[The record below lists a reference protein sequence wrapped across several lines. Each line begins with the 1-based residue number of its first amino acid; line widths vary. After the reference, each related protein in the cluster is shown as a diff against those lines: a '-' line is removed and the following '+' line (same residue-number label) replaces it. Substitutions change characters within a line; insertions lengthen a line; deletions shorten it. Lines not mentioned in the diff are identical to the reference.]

1 MKRIVAISCFGVIGM
16 LGITCLL
23 AMNNSNENT
32 EKITTAIEEK
42 APTNGETKETVI
54 NNYETTNNYETH
66 NHYEEVTKEVVE
78 TVDEEEVKEMVHDAY
93 FEERVKEAEETSNQL
108 TYEELQALIYDGS
121 KENAPTN
128 SSSSNGSLYPNLS
141 TDNNNSTNGGFRS
154 VLQCEVCEQTG
165 TELEV
170 WYDVN
175 NIKHYTCKDKCTN
188 GLDVLYGR

>member
-1 MKRIVAISCFGVIGM
+1 MKRIVAISCFGIIGM
-16 LGITCLL
+16 LGMTCLL
-23 AMNNSNENT
+23 DMNNSNENA

-42 APTNGETKETVI
+42 APTNGETVI

-66 NHYEEVTKEVVE
+66 NHYEEVTKEV
-78 TVDEEEVKEMVHDAY
+78 DEEEVKEIVHDAY

-128 SSSSNGSLYPNLS
+128 SV
-141 TDNNNSTNGGFRS
+141 DK
-154 VLQCEVCEQTG
+154 CEVCERTG
-165 TELEV
+165 TELEA

-175 NIKHYTCKDKCTN
+175 NIKHYTCKERCTG
-188 GLDVLYGR
+188 GLDVLYGE

>member
-1 MKRIVAISCFGVIGM
+1 MKRIVAISCFGIIGM
-16 LGITCLL
+16 LGMTCLL
-23 AMNNSNENT
+23 DMNNSNENA

-66 NHYEEVTKEVVE
+66 NHYEEVTKE
-78 TVDEEEVKEMVHDAY
+78 VDEEEVKEMVHDAY

-128 SSSSNGSLYPNLS
+128 SV
-141 TDNNNSTNGGFRS
+141 DK
-154 VLQCEVCEQTG
+154 CEVCERTG
-165 TELEV
+165 TELEA

-175 NIKHYTCKDKCTN
+175 NIKHYTCKERCTG
-188 GLDVLYGR
+188 GLDVLYGE

>member
-1 MKRIVAISCFGVIGM
+1 MKRIVAISCFGIIGM

-23 AMNNSNENT
+23 AMNNSNENA

-42 APTNGETKETVI
+42 APANGDTVI
-54 NNYETTNNYETH
+54 NNYETH
-66 NHYEEVTKEVVE
+66 NHYEEVTKE
-78 TVDEEEVKEMVHDAY
+78 VDEEEVKEMVHDAY

-128 SSSSNGSLYPNLS
+128 SV
-141 TDNNNSTNGGFRS
+141 DNNSTNKGFRS
-154 VLQCEVCEQTG
+154 VLKCEVCERTG
-165 TELEV
+165 TELEA

-175 NIKHYTCKDKCTN
+175 NIKHYTCKNKCTN
-188 GLDVLYGR
+188 GLDELYGK

>member
-23 AMNNSNENT
+23 AMNNSNENA

-42 APTNGETKETVI
+42 APTNGKTVI
-54 NNYETTNNYETH
+54 YETTNNYETH
-66 NHYEEVTKEVVE
+66 NHYEEVTKEVN
-78 TVDEEEVKEMVHDAY
+78 EEEIKEMVHDAY

-128 SSSSNGSLYPNLS
+128 LV
-141 TDNNNSTNGGFRS
+141 DNNTGFRS

-175 NIKHYTCKDKCTN
+175 NIKHYTCKEKCTN
-188 GLDVLYGR
+188 GLDVLYGK

>member
-1 MKRIVAISCFGVIGM
+1 MNIAGFVALCSTVVLSAVGVGSAVN
-16 LGITCLL
+16 L
-23 AMNNSNENT
+23 EKT
-32 EKITTAIEEK
+32 EEVNKKVAQVES
-42 APTNGETKETVI
+42 APRDTY
-54 NNYETTNNYETH
+54 NNYGVVNNYETH

-93 FEERVKEAEETSNQL
+93 FEERVKEAEETSNDL

-128 SSSSNGSLYPNLS
+128 SSSSNDSLYPNLS
-141 TDNNNSTNGGFRS
+141 TDNNNSSTNGGFRS

>member
-1 MKRIVAISCFGVIGM
+1 MNIAGFVALC
-16 LGITCLL
+16 GITVLSAVGVGSAVNL
-23 AMNNSNENT
+23 EKT
-32 EKITTAIEEK
+32 EEVNKKVAQI
-42 APTNGETKETVI
+42 ETVKQAPRDTY
-54 NNYETTNNYETH
+54 NNYGVVNNYETH
-66 NHYEEVTKEVVE
+66 NHYEEVTKE
-78 TVDEEEVKEMVHDAY
+78 VDEEEVKEMVHDAY
-93 FEERVKEAEETSNQL
+93 FEERIKEAEETSNQL

-141 TDNNNSTNGGFRS
+141 TNNNSSNTRFRS
-154 VLQCEVCEQTG
+154 VLQCEVCEKTG

-170 WYDVN
+170 WYDIN

>member
-1 MKRIVAISCFGVIGM
+1 MSITGFVALCGTVILSAIGVGSAVN
-16 LGITCLL
+16 L
-23 AMNNSNENT
+23 EKT
-32 EKITTAIEEK
+32 EEVNKKVAQI
-42 APTNGETKETVI
+42 ETVEQEPQDTY
-54 NNYETTNNYETH
+54 NNYGVVNNYETH
-66 NHYEEVTKEVVE
+66 NHYEEVTE

-128 SSSSNGSLYPNLS
+128 SVNTNA
-141 TDNNNSTNGGFRS
+141 NNVGFRS
-154 VLQCEVCEQTG
+154 VLQCEVCEETG

-175 NIKHYTCKDKCTN
+175 NIKHYTCKEKCTN

>member
-23 AMNNSNENT
+23 AMNNSNENA

-42 APTNGETKETVI
+42 APTNGGTKETVI

-66 NHYEEVTKEVVE
+66 NHYEEVTKE
-78 TVDEEEVKEMVHDAY
+78 VDEEEVKEMVHDAY

-128 SSSSNGSLYPNLS
+128 SSS
-141 TDNNNSTNGGFRS
+141 NNTGFRS
-154 VLQCEVCEQTG
+154 VLQCEVCEKTG

-188 GLDVLYGR
+188 GLEVLYGR

>member
-1 MKRIVAISCFGVIGM
+1 MNIAGFVALCSTVVLSAVGVGSAVN
-16 LGITCLL
+16 L
-23 AMNNSNENT
+23 EKT
-32 EKITTAIEEK
+32 EEVNKKVAQV
-42 APTNGETKETVI
+42 ETVKQAPRDTY
-54 NNYETTNNYETH
+54 NNYGVVNNYETH

-93 FEERVKEAEETSNQL
+93 FEERVKEAEETSNDL

-121 KENAPTN
+121 ENAPTN
-128 SSSSNGSLYPNLS
+128 SSSSNDSLYPNLS
-141 TDNNNSTNGGFRS
+141 TDNSTNGGFRS
-154 VLQCEVCEQTG
+154 VLQCEVCEKTG

-188 GLDVLYGR
+188 GLEVLYGR

>member
-1 MKRIVAISCFGVIGM
+1 MKRIVAISCFGIIGM
-16 LGITCLL
+16 LGVTCLL
-23 AMNNSNENT
+23 AMNNSNKNA
-32 EKITTAIEEK
+32 EKITTAIEKK
-42 APTNGETKETVI
+42 APINGETVI
-54 NNYETTNNYETH
+54 YETTNNYETH
-66 NHYEEVTKEVVE
+66 NHYEEVTKEVTE

-93 FEERVKEAEETSNQL
+93 FEERVKEAEETRNQL

-128 SSSSNGSLYPNLS
+128 SVDTN
-141 TDNNNSTNGGFRS
+141 TNNTGFRS

-175 NIKHYTCKDKCTN
+175 NIKHYTCTNKCTN

>member
-1 MKRIVAISCFGVIGM
+1 MKRIVAISCFGIIGM
-16 LGITCLL
+16 LGMTCLL
-23 AMNNSNENT
+23 DMNNSNENA

-42 APTNGETKETVI
+42 APTNGETVI

-66 NHYEEVTKEVVE
+66 NHYEEVTKEVN
-78 TVDEEEVKEMVHDAY
+78 EEEVKEMVHDAY

-128 SSSSNGSLYPNLS
+128 SV
-141 TDNNNSTNGGFRS
+141 DK
-154 VLQCEVCEQTG
+154 CEVCERTG
-165 TELEV
+165 TELEA

-175 NIKHYTCKDKCTN
+175 NIVHYTCKERCTG
-188 GLDVLYGR
+188 GLDVLYGE

>member
-23 AMNNSNENT
+23 AMNNSNENA

-42 APTNGETKETVI
+42 APTNGGTKETVI

-66 NHYEEVTKEVVE
+66 NHYEEVTKE
-78 TVDEEEVKEMVHDAY
+78 VDEEEVKEMVHDAY

-128 SSSSNGSLYPNLS
+128 SV
-141 TDNNNSTNGGFRS
+141 NNNNNKGFKS
-154 VLQCEVCEQTG
+154 VLKCEVCERTG
-165 TELEV
+165 TELEA
-170 WYDVN
+170 WTDVN
-175 NIKHYTCKDKCTN
+175 NIKHYTCKERCTG
-188 GLDVLYGR
+188 GLDVLYGE